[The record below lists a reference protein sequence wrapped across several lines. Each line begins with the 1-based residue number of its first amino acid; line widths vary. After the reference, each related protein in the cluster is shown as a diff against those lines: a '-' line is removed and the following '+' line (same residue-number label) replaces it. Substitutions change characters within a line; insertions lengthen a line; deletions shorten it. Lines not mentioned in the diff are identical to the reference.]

1 MLLTAYSVTNAEPL
15 SGVSLFVHGELGYS
29 LPLSWLGELRGGL
42 RYASGQG
49 PNLAPFPALAGPAV
63 GTVFAEQAR
72 DLVAGELAMDG
83 EVTVGTRD
91 RTSPLPTLRPQLALR
106 IFGMPSGNP
115 STVLGIRPSNGFGG
129 IEIAPS
135 LALELDRGSRL
146 SVELGFLLG
155 AADYRSVVSLSG
167 RVSL

>member
-1 MLLTAYSVTNAEPL
+1 MTEAETL
-15 SGVSLFVHGELGYS
+15 SGVSSFVHGELGYS
-29 LPLSWLGELRGGL
+29 LPPSWLGELRGGV

-83 EVTVGTRD
+83 
-91 RTSPLPTLRPQLALR
+91 
-106 IFGMPSGNP
+106 
-115 STVLGIRPSNGFGG
+115 FGG

-135 LALELDRGSRL
+135 LARS
-146 SVELGFLLG
+146 SVDQCLPG
-155 AADYRSVVSLSG
+155 AA
-167 RVSL
+167 